1 MKTVMTKKRVYETP
15 NFELQNFVVEKG
27 FAISYE
33 KVDGTES
40 FGKYDEIEL

>member
-1 MKTVMTKKRVYETP
+1 MKTVTKKRVYATP
-15 NFELQNFVVEKG
+15 DFELHNFVVEKG

-33 KVDGTES
+33 QTDGTES

>member
-1 MKTVMTKKRVYETP
+1 MKTVTKKRIYEIP
-15 NFELQNFVVEKG
+15 NFEIQNFVVERG

-33 KVDGTES
+33 SGEGTEN